1 VFHSWCNLFIFCF
14 SSNVQLNIDPE
25 SLKPKLPN
33 KKELK
38 PYPITCYIEYKGHE
52 GAVTSISVDASGQW
66 MASGT
71 WMLIT
76 NILVS
81 INSGDWYPYLFGF
94 CEGSSDGTVRVWEV
108 ETGRCLRRWE
118 IGEAVNCVTWNPL
131 PDIHILAVSV

>member
-1 VFHSWCNLFIFCF
+1 LFF
-14 SSNVQLNIDPE
+14 SYVQLNIDPE

-81 INSGDWYPYLFGF
+81 IKQWRLVSLLIW
-94 CEGSSDGTVRVWEV
+94 
-108 ETGRCLRRWE
+108 
-118 IGEAVNCVTWNPL
+118 
-131 PDIHILAVSV
+131 IL